1 MIFLLDLLLLS
12 PMHES
17 YTHFY
22 LLLLHR
28 GMDLCQSYAE
38 LKSQIFK
45 QGIQQPS
52 PDISDCVL

>member
-12 PMHES
+12 CAHES

-22 LLLLHR
+22 LLHLQR

-52 PDISDCVL
+52 PDVSDCIL